1 MTADT
6 EGRPMHSSTNRHG
19 DGQQVEV
26 RQVEV
31 RQGGAAHGDGHR
43 GHAAHSARSVDQ
55 HRAAVAELLAPLL
68 AAPGRTE
75 TLSLRDALGK
85 GLAQDVFAPLS
96 LPPFA
101 NSQMDGF
108 AINSAD
114 VNDADPNR
122 ADPNSAAPDAV
133 PDAVGS
139 GATGAPDGGAELRV
153 VDPVPAGATPADL
166 QRGTAAPIMTGAM
179 IPAGADAVVPIER
192 AVPDRF
198 PVPGEPGTVW
208 LPATA
213 AGTFVRSAGSDIATG
228 KRALSEGAFLGP
240 AQLGLLAALGVAG
253 VKVHRSLTVLL
264 VTTGDEVVEPGQP
277 LPPGKI
283 YDANGTLL
291 ESAMRQ
297 AGLAVIRTAIA
308 SDRPEELQALL
319 RGHAGA
325 VDLIVSTGGVS
336 KGAYEVVRQAMEG
349 QDAEFLHVAMQP
361 GGPQGIGTFDGVPFL
376 GFPGNP
382 VSCLVSFELFL
393 RPVLSGL
400 FGSPAPRP
408 SVRARLGQSLTSPEH
423 KHQVRRGSLH
433 ADGTVRLEGGESS
446 HLMHALAGSN
456 ALVHVP
462 AGVSA
467 LAEGDEVEVWML

>member
-1 MTADT
+1 MNT
-6 EGRPMHSSTNRHG
+6 STNQHG
-19 DGQQVEV
+19 DGY
-26 RQVEV
+26 RG
-31 RQGGAAHGDGHR
+31 RGAHV
-43 GHAAHSARSVDQ
+43 ARSVAE
-55 HRAAVAELLAPLL
+55 HRDAVAALLAPLL
-68 AAPGRTE
+68 LSADRTE
-75 TLSLRDALGK
+75 TVALRDALGR
-85 GLAQDVFAPLS
+85 GLAADVLAPIS

-114 VNDADPNR
+114 VTGIGISSGDSGGR
-122 ADPNSAAPDAV
+122 APAGGTPGTA
-133 PDAVGS
+133 GS
-139 GATGAPDGGAELRV
+139 PDGGAELPV
-153 VDPVPAGATPADL
+153 VDPVPAGATPAEL
-166 QRGTAAPIMTGAM
+166 HRGTAAPIMTGAM
-179 IPAGADAVVPIER
+179 IPAGADAVVPVER

-198 PVPGEPGTVW
+198 PAPGEMSTVW
-208 LPATA
+208 LPVTA
-213 AGTFVRSAGSDIATG
+213 AGTFVRSAGSDIAAG
-228 KRALSEGAFLGP
+228 ECALVAGTFLGP
-240 AQLGLLAALGVAG
+240 AQLGLLAALGVAE
-253 VKVHRSLTVLL
+253 VTIRRPVTVLL

-308 SDRPEELQALL
+308 SDRPGELQSLL
-319 RGHAGA
+319 RAHTDA
-325 VDLIVSTGGVS
+325 VDLIVTTGGVS

-349 QDAEFLHVAMQP
+349 QEAQFLHVAMQP

-400 FGSPAPRP
+400 FGAPGPRP
-408 SVRARLGQSLTSPEH
+408 SVRARLGQGLTSPVH
-423 KHQVRRGSLH
+423 KHQVRRGNFH
-433 ADGTVRLEGGESS
+433 PDGTVSLEGGESS

-456 ALVHVP
+456 ALIHVP

-467 LAEGDEVEVWML
+467 LTEGDEVEVWLL